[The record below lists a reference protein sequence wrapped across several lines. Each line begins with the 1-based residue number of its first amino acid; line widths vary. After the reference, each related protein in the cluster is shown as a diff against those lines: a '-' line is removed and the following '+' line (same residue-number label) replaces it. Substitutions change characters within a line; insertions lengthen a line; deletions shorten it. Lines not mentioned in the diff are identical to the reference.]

1 MKALP
6 SESRVFTI
14 GKQIHKTLC
23 EEEFASINHSKE
35 DKKSNEQPFIVSSK
49 ECAEKKKVNC

>member
-35 DKKSNEQPFIVSSK
+35 DKKSK
-49 ECAEKKKVNC
+49 E